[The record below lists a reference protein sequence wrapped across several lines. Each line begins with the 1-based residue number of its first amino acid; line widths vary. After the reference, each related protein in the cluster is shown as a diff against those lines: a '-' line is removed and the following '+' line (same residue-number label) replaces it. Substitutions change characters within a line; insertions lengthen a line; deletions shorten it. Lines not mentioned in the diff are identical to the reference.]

1 MADRGHSRLSRGYC
15 DVVMSPTLNVT
26 MTMPYSE
33 LEVWAGKLEYLY
45 PPPIV
50 CEHLTHRPGDANVL
64 LTRVWAH
71 SAGSGRASEHRV
83 QLQLGDMSLRSSR
96 PCHSHPGLL
105 IGHGPVFPASD
116 WSVGG
121 HSASEQCLYSL
132 VVIRDQIRAL
142 GAQGSLPGDQP
153 ATNKQNQNI
162 WVWNVAEQNLARS
175 V

>member
-1 MADRGHSRLSRGYC
+1 MTWNYPTMRRKSLTLSLKVLMADRGHSRLSRGYC

-96 PCHSHPGLL
+96 PCRHIPGLWLVTAPCYRPL
-105 IGHGPVFPASD
+105 IGHWGSFGQWAM
-116 WSVGG
+116 SVLSGG
-121 HSASEQCLYSL
+121 HT
-132 VVIRDQIRAL
+132 
-142 GAQGSLPGDQP
+142 GP
-153 ATNKQNQNI
+153 N
-162 WVWNVAEQNLARS
+162 
-175 V
+175 